1 MRYWD
6 ASALV
11 PLIVAEPDSDL
22 VRGWLSEDDHI
33 VTWVWTRTEI
43 ASAIERRTR
52 EGLLSRSQRRAVLER
67 LAVLADGWDEVAG
80 VLAVRSRAHALLA
93 RHPLRAADAGQLG
106 AALLVQDQL
115 AGSLTFEPIARLGVS
130 LGGVGRR
137 ARGPVSR
144 CGPIV
149 FRCPDR
155 RPSQDRERRQAAPP
169 EAAPSRLRT
178 DWSV

>member
-22 VRGWLSEDDHI
+22 VRGWLAEDDHI

-52 EGLLSRSQRRAVLER
+52 EGLLSRPQRRAVLER
-67 LAVLADGWDEVAG
+67 LAVLADRWDEVTG

-93 RHPLRAADAGQLG
+93 RHPLRAADAGQIG
-106 AALLVQDQL
+106 AALLVQEQL
-115 AGSLTFEPIARLGVS
+115 AGPLTFVCR
-130 LGGVGRR
+130 
-137 ARGPVSR
+137 
-144 CGPIV
+144 
-149 FRCPDR
+149 D
-155 RPSQDRERRQAAPP
+155 
-169 EAAPSRLRT
+169 SRLLAAA
-178 DWSV
+178 DVEGLGLPA